1 MITVDSRWVD
11 TTKNDIVREEG
22 VGGGGG
28 RWAVGGGRWTG
39 VVKDVP
45 NPDRSRDR
53 RNMFAITRFFSI
65 ILGMFSIDEGDS
77 SRKTSMNLRFFKLF
91 CIYCISLK
99 MSNVGE
105 FCWS

>member
-1 MITVDSRWVD
+1 MGRY
-11 TTKNDIVREEG
+11 NEERYCKRG
-22 VGGGGG
+22 RGGGGG
-28 RWAVGGGRWTG
+28 GAVGGGRWTG

-45 NPDRSRDR
+45 NPDRPRDR

-91 CIYCISLK
+91 CIYYISLK